1 MQRIRADG
9 AGASTCPGSARLTYL
24 RFLDFRHRYYEALS
38 PARREGRRASA
49 VSRAS
54 LRLHLRS
61 ANMKN
66 LQLPANHNT
75 WPKESE

>member
-9 AGASTCPGSARLTYL
+9 AGASICPGSARLTYL
-24 RFLDFRHRYYEALS
+24 RFLDFRHSTTKRS
-38 PARREGRRASA
+38 VRRAAKPPWLRRSW
-49 VSRAS
+49 AS
-54 LRLHLRS
+54 LRFHLRS

-75 WPKESE
+75 WPKKSE